1 MRGKVWRLVR
11 VAPKML
17 PSNRD
22 LDEASKFFSAC
33 GTYRSICAA
42 NNRAC
47 CCDRSDLVLGG
58 IRAVEQ
64 LSDRSLIEMLQR
76 ASQPVDRHLV
86 GSWVVLETVVL
97 NSKAAH
103 SGVLPSL
110 DE

>member
-1 MRGKVWRLVR
+1 MK
-11 VAPKML
+11 P
-17 PSNRD
+17 PN
-22 LDEASKFFSAC
+22 FSL
-33 GTYRSICAA
+33 RAA
-42 NNRAC
+42 
-47 CCDRSDLVLGG
+47 LTVPYVLLTIALAVVIGLISFWAG
-58 IRAVEQ
+58 LRAVEQ